1 MLEINIISS
10 IGNFVGGWENF
21 TWWKNQGATKVLSD
35 SPGLVEWLVGLGFSY
50 RSLPDGQPPLVPHFD
65 DKLSFYTK
73 RVCTSSRKLQR
84 ENDNILW
91 GQIIVA

>member
-1 MLEINIISS
+1 MSYY
-10 IGNFVGGWENF
+10 
-21 TWWKNQGATKVLSD
+21 QGATKVLSD